1 MPEANFIYLDYNAT
15 APLMPEVREAM
26 HAIEA
31 LPLNPS
37 SVHKAGRQAKKII
50 EDARREIAQACSVF
64 PHEILFFGSAT
75 EANNAVL
82 RGFSSSRVLLVS
94 TIEHASI
101 QKTGELL
108 GAATIPVDAQGR
120 VQLDILEQQLV
131 ALGDK
136 KALVSVMLANNES
149 GVIQPIAEI
158 AAIAHRYGALL
169 HTDAV
174 QVLGK
179 IPLDM
184 GVLGADIMTISA
196 HKAGGPVG
204 VAALVLRDG
213 IALPALL
220 TGGGQEASRRAGT
233 ENVVAI
239 AGFAELVRRV
249 AHCPQAAQ
257 WEHMRNHLQKALQ
270 TIAPDAIVFSE
281 AAPRL
286 PNTLLIHMPG
296 VSNETQLMHFDLD
309 GFAVSAGSACSS
321 GRIAPSHVLK
331 AMGVPHAIAQSAIR
345 ISIGWQTS
353 DAMLEAF
360 ANSWKTLYS
369 RAGQK
374 AA

>member
-1 MPEANFIYLDYNAT
+1 MPEATFIYLDYNAT
-15 APLMPEVREAM
+15 APLLPEVSEAL

-31 LPLNPS
+31 SPLNPS
-37 SVHKAGRQAKKII
+37 SVHKAGRQAKKLV

-64 PHEILFFGSAT
+64 PHEVLFFGSAT

-82 RGFSSSRVLLVS
+82 RGFAPSRALLVS
-94 TIEHASI
+94 AIEHASI

-108 GAATIPVDAQGR
+108 GAATIPVNTQGV
-120 VQLDILEQQLV
+120 VQLEMLEQQLV

-158 AAIAHRYGALL
+158 AAIAHRHGALL
-169 HTDAV
+169 HTDGV
-174 QVLGK
+174 QALGK

-184 GVLGADIMTISA
+184 GVLGADMITISA

-204 VAALVLRDG
+204 AAALLVRDG

-220 TGGGQEASRRAGT
+220 TGGGQESSRRAGT
-233 ENVVAI
+233 ENVLAI
-239 AGFAELVRRV
+239 SGFAELVRRV
-249 AHCPQAAQ
+249 AHCPHAAQ
-257 WEHMRNHLQKALQ
+257 WERMRNDLQQALLA
-270 TIAPDAIVFSE
+270 IAPEALVFSGD
-281 AAPRL
+281 AARL

-331 AMGVPHAIAQSAIR
+331 AMGVPHAAAQSAIR
-345 ISIGWQTS
+345 ISIGWQTT